1 LYGTKVWREITQV
14 QPAKDALKF
23 ELFAYQFGWQA
34 RYPGADGVLG
44 GHDFR
49 LISATNSMGIEET
62 DSAGRDD
69 LLVSEITLPVNRPV
83 LMKLR
88 ARDVIHSAYMPHF
101 RVQMNVVPGMPTQF
115 YFTPTVTTKQMQ
127 EITGNSN
134 FVYELACNKI
144 CGAAHF
150 NMRMKVNVV
159 SETEYATW
167 LSKQRTY
174 FRRPEPAQELLS
186 AR

>member
-1 LYGTKVWREITQV
+1 
-14 QPAKDALKF
+14 
-23 ELFAYQFGWQA
+23 
-34 RYPGADGVLG
+34 
-44 GHDFR
+44 
-49 LISATNSMGIEET
+49 
-62 DSAGRDD
+62 
-69 LLVSEITLPVNRPV
+69 
-83 LMKLR
+83 MKLR

-115 YFTPTVTTKQMQ
+115 YFTPTVTTKEMR

-159 SETEYATW
+159 SDAEYAEW
-167 LSKQRTY
+167 LAKQRYY
-174 FRRPEPAQELLS
+174 FRRPEPAVEGSPSPAADTASSLTTLPEGRLTAQLPTQ
-186 AR
+186 R